1 MCWEAQGS
9 VLCMRIMFWQR
20 ERLRTA
26 DKRIKCG
33 ITDSPCWSLS
43 PTQLSYSEGEKTEG
57 QTQGSVS
64 QPASPSQQV
73 PEGCPVSD

>member
-1 MCWEAQGS
+1 MCREAQGS

-33 ITDSPCWSLS
+33 IRLS
-43 PTQLSYSEGEKTEG
+43 VLVLIAHPTVLL
-57 QTQGSVS
+57 
-64 QPASPSQQV
+64 
-73 PEGCPVSD
+73 